1 MYYIGIC
8 DDDPLELSRLK
19 SYLLELKDENMP
31 VDVKVFDNGYNLV
44 NAHKYKNF
52 HLIFLDL
59 LMDPISGLKTAEL
72 IRQIDPLVN
81 IIFVTVTNEYAVDG
95 YKVNALRYLLKP
107 VDKNELLKTVKPIL
121 VDSKKFNN
129 KIFTF
134 SNTDGAHR
142 VKLSEILYFE
152 SSLKKINLVTK
163 NETFNFYGKISE
175 IESEL
180 QDEFSI
186 RVHKSF
192 IVNLR
197 YVTQVNATS
206 LTLDDNTEIP
216 VSKYRYKEIM
226 EKFMELVSQN

>member
-1 MYYIGIC
+1 
-8 DDDPLELSRLK
+8 
-19 SYLLELKDENMP
+19 MP
-31 VDVKVFDNGYNLV
+31 VDVKVFDNGYNLL
-44 NAHKYKNF
+44 NAHKFKSF

-81 IIFVTVTNEYAVDG
+81 IIFVTVTDEYAVDG

-107 VDKNELLKTVKPIL
+107 VDKKELLKTVKPIL
-121 VDSKKFNN
+121 VGSKNFNS

-134 SNTDGAHR
+134 SNNDGAHR

-180 QDEFSI
+180 QDEYSI

-206 LTLDDNTEIP
+206 LTLEDNTEIP
-216 VSKYRYKEIM
+216 VSKYRYKDIL
-226 EKFMELVSQN
+226 EKFMDLVSQN